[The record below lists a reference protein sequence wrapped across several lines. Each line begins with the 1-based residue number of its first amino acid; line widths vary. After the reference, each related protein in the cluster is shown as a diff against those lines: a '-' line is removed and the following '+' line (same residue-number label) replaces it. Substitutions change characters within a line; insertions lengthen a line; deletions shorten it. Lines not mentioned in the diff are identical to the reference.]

1 VLLQHAWASWALN
14 PIGSAN
20 GQLGNSD
27 ASLDSPVRSRK
38 VSLRSRT
45 VDSVAES
52 RDHAREPSARRERAG
67 LGEGKSVQA
76 SGREKMA
83 EEIPDP
89 DEEIR
94 RLLEV
99 MRDPERAPL
108 RPPAMLG
115 RLAELYLQRP
125 GDERAAQALKLAE
138 RGLTMI
144 TRDDPLY
151 PKLLHVVAS
160 ALRAISAPPP
170 GSLGHDGRAARLD
183 RDAWLLSVDSNPAD
197 ALQFAER
204 WGDWAWCNE
213 VWDEAGEAYQG
224 ASIAGHRIV
233 LRSPPGI
240 LNRLELLS
248 QQASLSLR
256 SAFAYAQQQRSREAV
271 TVLERAGD
279 LLSGVDS
286 QLEDLDRLA
295 AMGRSDLCEQWQ
307 TAVAEAAAHAADP
320 PDAYGRL
327 AASRQQVQARADALA
342 RQIRAVPGMARFA
355 TPAGWADVSEAAQH
369 QPVAYLAATDKGT
382 VVLTVMPGARTI
394 KRAIV
399 PQTMEQIWAGVQEF
413 FVSEYERG
421 EGDPQAAIL
430 TALERIGQITAV
442 VRESVADNRPV
453 LLVPFGLLA
462 QLPVHAGYA
471 VFPADGSRAARMHF
485 WFNPAHVSYASS
497 ARRWLACRARAGLQR
512 GAGALVVNNPVPL
525 PAALDELEL
534 SDFERDAVAS
544 HFPVTE
550 LAGRDATVDAI
561 LAALPGAAVA
571 HLTCHGV
578 IDRRERYTG
587 VLIVAGQRVLTIQH
601 LGFQS
606 VSARLVFLAACTSG
620 MSALGVAQ
628 LASVP
633 SSLIAG
639 GAAAV
644 IATFWHADDMAT
656 LLVVSR
662 FYDLWQDGSGRS
674 VAEALGQ
681 AQAWL
686 ASSPA
691 SVLRAA
697 VPSAALQTRAG
708 QHLADC
714 PDQEVPFGNPWF
726 WTPFFVLGA

>member
-1 VLLQHAWASWALN
+1 
-14 PIGSAN
+14 
-20 GQLGNSD
+20 
-27 ASLDSPVRSRK
+27 
-38 VSLRSRT
+38 
-45 VDSVAES
+45 
-52 RDHAREPSARRERAG
+52 
-67 LGEGKSVQA
+67 
-76 SGREKMA
+76 MA

-99 MRDPERAPL
+99 MHDPERAPL

-125 GDERAAQALKLAE
+125 GDERAAKALKLAE
-138 RGLTMI
+138 GGLAMVM
-144 TRDDPLY
+144 RDDPLY
-151 PKLLHVVAS
+151 PKLLHAIAS
-160 ALRAISAPPP
+160 ALRAMPAPPP

-183 RDAWLLSVDSNPAD
+183 RDAWLLSVDPNPDD
-197 ALQFAER
+197 ALHFAGR
-204 WGDWAWCNE
+204 WGDWAWRNE
-213 VWDEAGEAYQG
+213 VWDEAGEAYEG
-224 ASIAGHRIV
+224 ATIAGHRIV

-256 SAFAYAQQQRSREAV
+256 SAFAYAQQERAREAV

-295 AMGRSDLCEQWQ
+295 AMGRSDLCEQLRS
-307 TAVAEAAAHAADP
+307 AYSEAAAHAAAP
-320 PDAYGRL
+320 ADAYGRL
-327 AASRQQVQARADALA
+327 PASRQQAQARIDALV
-342 RQIRAVPGMARFA
+342 RETRAVPGMARFA

-369 QPVAYLAATDKGT
+369 QPIAYLAATDKGT
-382 VVLTVMPGARTI
+382 VVLTVMPGARTVG
-394 KRAIV
+394 RAIA
-399 PQTMEQIWAGVQEF
+399 PLTMEQIWADVREF
-413 FVSEYERG
+413 FGSEYERG
-421 EGDPQAAIL
+421 QADPLATIM
-430 TALERIGQITAV
+430 TALQRIGAVTAM
-442 VRESVADNRPV
+442 VRESVGDDRPV
-453 LLVPFGLLA
+453 LLVPFGMLA
-462 QLPVHAGYA
+462 QLPVHAGCA
-471 VFPADGSRAARMHF
+471 VFPADGPLPARTHF
-485 WFNPAHVSYASS
+485 WFHPAHVSYASS

-512 GAGALVVNNPVPL
+512 GAGALVVSNPLPL
-525 PAALDELEL
+525 PAAFDELEL
-534 SDFERDAVAS
+534 SDFERDAVAR

-550 LAGRDATVDAI
+550 LPGRDATVDAI
-561 LAALPGAAVA
+561 LAALPRVAVA

-587 VLIVAGQRVLTIQH
+587 VLIVADQRVLTIQH
-601 LGFQS
+601 VENLS
-606 VSARLVFLAACTSG
+606 LSARLVFLAACTSG

-633 SSLIAG
+633 SSLIAA
-639 GAAAV
+639 GAAAA

-674 VAEALGQ
+674 IADALGQ

-708 QHLADC
+708 QRLADC
-714 PDQEVPFGNPWF
+714 PDQEVPFGHAWF